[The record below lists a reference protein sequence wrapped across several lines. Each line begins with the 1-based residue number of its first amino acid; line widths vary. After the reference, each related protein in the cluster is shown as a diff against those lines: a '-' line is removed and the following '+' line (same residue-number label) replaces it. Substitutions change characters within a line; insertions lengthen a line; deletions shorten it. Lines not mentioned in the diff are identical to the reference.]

1 MADQDELPGYTS
13 RAPAPTAAGVSRTEH
28 KYFLETKGRP
38 WLLIFIKSRAANAGS
53 LPYFLQGDTVAGR
66 VELDIEKAE
75 SFKAVS
81 VAVGRY
87 CSL

>member
-1 MADQDELPGYTS
+1 
-13 RAPAPTAAGVSRTEH
+13 
-28 KYFLETKGRP
+28 LETKGRP

-75 SFKAVS
+75 SLKAVS